1 MYKNKKKIF
10 SEFLSKSKLGK
21 NKLKQNSLK
30 EKTRKNMFSD
40 S

>member
-1 MYKNKKKIF
+1 MYKNKKKYLVN
-10 SEFLSKSKLGK
+10 SYQNLNLEK

-30 EKTRKNMFSD
+30 EKTTKNMFSD